1 MLEHMETYLN
11 ELESWC
17 HEWRTIFIEN
27 TQKRTLEQ
35 QAMLMEEKALL
46 YDPLNN
52 VMDPSQPFASV
63 SIYFLTL
70 NV

>member
-1 MLEHMETYLN
+1 METYLN

-35 QAMLMEEKALL
+35 QALLLEEKALL

-52 VMDPSQPFASV
+52 VRYHINFFLLLQPFLIFCSA
-63 SIYFLTL
+63 
-70 NV
+70 